1 MHFGQRSPA
10 VPWPCQGSGV
20 LPLSFL
26 GPHAVPHPTPG
37 CSAHRD
43 IGVAQLGPAI
53 EVQESVDTADLAP
66 HEPLPFGQV
75 QGVSGVEVINGC
87 HHGDICRN
95 SAVLSG
101 PGPICP
107 PLPCSSVL
115 QILTG
120 TKTAQE
126 TSLGRELNIL

>member
-1 MHFGQRSPA
+1 M
-10 VPWPCQGSGV
+10 
-20 LPLSFL
+20 
-26 GPHAVPHPTPG
+26 PHPTLG
-37 CSAHRD
+37 CSAHCD

-75 QGVSGVEVINGC
+75 QGVSRVEVINGC

-101 PGPICP
+101 PGPISP

-126 TSLGRELNIL
+126 TSPGRELNIL